1 METKSSSILPP
12 ARIIPIQDFNIHQSQ
27 PAFSQN
33 IFVSNKECIFVIK
46 PFDILYLKAEG
57 SYASIQLSNGKKH
70 LASKTLK
77 SFMPKLSSN
86 HFMRVHNSYIVNIN
100 FIEKVLRNNQMHL
113 VLKGGF
119 SIPISRNKQK
129 SLLKLIK

>member
-1 METKSSSILPP
+1 METKSSSNLTP
-12 ARIIPIQDFNIHQSQ
+12 ARIIPLQDFNIRQSK

-33 IFVSNKECIFVIK
+33 IFVCNKECIFVIN
-46 PFDILYLKAEG
+46 PYDILFLKAEG
-57 SYASIQLSNGKKH
+57 SYATIQLSNGKKH

-100 FIEKVLRNNQMHL
+100 FIEKILRNSQMHL
-113 VLKGGF
+113 ILAGGF

-129 SLLKLIK
+129 SLLNLIK